1 MSDEIKAELINQMKW
16 LRAAIVNNTVK
27 QVEVACVRRLG
38 RALTA
43 EEKEVI
49 HRDCLEETAE
59 IRSLIDT
66 GGFS

>member
-1 MSDEIKAELINQMKW
+1 MNEEYLAELINQLKW
-16 LRAAIVNNTVK
+16 LRASIVNNTVK

-38 RALTA
+38 RSLTP
-43 EEKEVI
+43 EEKELI

-59 IRSLIDT
+59 IRGLIDK